1 MTDFTEFL
9 ISPKL
14 WISII
19 IIIACIIFWFL
30 IKKFVNKTILRQE
43 NVGKKIS
50 HVKIIV
56 DIIRFI
62 IFLFAIIIVL
72 QINGINVS
80 SLVTGLG
87 VAGIIVGF
95 ALQNFLNDIVM
106 GINIVWDDYFS
117 IGDVVKYENFVGEV
131 IGFSLKVTK
140 IRNIDDNSI
149 FAVSN
154 RNISKIEK
162 LSDKFIYDVPAPY
175 TVKYEEMKKI
185 NIELC
190 NEIAALEDVKNCE
203 YKGPRNFNES
213 SIAYRFIVFTS
224 PIKQTIVQCMIREKT
239 LEIFD
244 KYNIEIPFNQLDVNI
259 KNRQ

>member
-1 MTDFTEFL
+1 MTDLTEFL

-14 WISII
+14 WISVI

-30 IKKFVNKTILRQE
+30 IKKFVNKAILKKK

-56 DIIRFI
+56 DIVRFVI
-62 IFLFAIIIVL
+62 LLFAIITVL

-80 SLVTGLG
+80 SIVTGLG

-106 GINIVWDDYFS
+106 GVNILWDDYFV
-117 IGDVVKYENFVGEV
+117 IGDVVKFEGIIGEV
-131 IGFSLKVTK
+131 VGFSLKVTK
-140 IRNIDDNSI
+140 IRNVDDNSI

-175 TVKYEEMKKI
+175 TVKYEEMEKI
-185 NIELC
+185 SLKLC
-190 NEIAALEDVKNCE
+190 EEISKLDNVNNCE
-203 YKGPRNFNES
+203 YKGVRNFGES
-213 SIAYRFIVFTS
+213 SIAHRFAVYT
-224 PIKQTIVQCMIREKT
+224 PPLKQTEVQCSVRKKT

-244 KYNIEIPFNQLDVNI
+244 KNNIEIPFNQLDVNI
-259 KNRQ
+259 KSRL